1 MLAYSTI
8 MKVTRKNSFKYKVL
22 KHIQSLRANAII
34 RADLESLG
42 SSRQI
47 SRALNALVREGKLA
61 RLGYGIYGKLT
72 VSRYCDEPYL
82 KGGFLPA
89 VRDALNK
96 LGVKWERSKD
106 EASYNEHR
114 TKQIPVNPST
124 HLITRFRRKLNYKD
138 IKFNGS

>member
-1 MLAYSTI
+1 
-8 MKVTRKNSFKYKVL
+8 MKVTQKNSFKYKVL

-34 RADLESLG
+34 RADLENLG
-42 SSRQI
+42 SPRQV
-47 SRALNALVREGKLA
+47 SRALNSLVREGKLA
-61 RLGYGIYGKLT
+61 KLGYGIYGKLT
-72 VSRYCDEPYL
+72 VSRYSDEPYL

-114 TKQIPVNPST
+114 TTQIPVNPST
-124 HLITRFRRKLNYKD
+124 HLKTRFRRKLSYKD
-138 IKFNGS
+138 MSFKGNHKT